1 MHVLFIST
9 QPDETVTNDKVAV
22 DLKCH
27 GNIGGFG
34 SINAPTS
41 NVNGNG
47 VGVFRGIA
55 DGDPCS
61 QHNAERLVTN
71 TFQGSIVGFSLA
83 YGGQGTDFWSLLARV
98 TSSWVAHVT
107 GAIQCFSSYFHIWLC
122 MMIAN

>member
-55 DGDPCS
+55 DGDPCN
-61 QHNAERLVTN
+61 QHNTKRLVTN
-71 TFQGSIVGFSLA
+71 AFQGSIVGFGLA
-83 YGGQGTDFWSLLARV
+83 YGGKGTDF
-98 TSSWVAHVT
+98 
-107 GAIQCFSSYFHIWLC
+107 
-122 MMIAN
+122 